1 LDFNLTKYKEQVKEF
16 KNIKLEIIPNAGNN
30 SWIDNPRLFRKYL
43 VIGLKK

>member
-16 KNIKLEIIPNAGNN
+16 KNIKLEIIPNAGHN